1 MHMEQSRTQIDR
13 WQEIE
18 EIVCRSQSQAVAAQF
33 GAAIMHEINSPLEA
47 AFNLNYLIQQDP
59 GNVETVSE
67 CSRLMEE
74 QFVTLARLSRQTL
87 SFYRSSETR
96 ELVAIAGLA
105 EAALRVHRQKIVAK
119 KIQLFK
125 SVPDDAKVEAHAGD
139 LLQVISNL
147 IANAVEALPE
157 NGTLRV
163 KARRSN
169 DQVYITVA
177 DNGTGISAEIAAKI
191 FDPFFTTKR
200 ERGTGLGL
208 AISKAIV
215 ERHRGRIRSRS
226 SVRPGR
232 TGTAFRITLPMATEA
247 VLSHQ

>member
-1 MHMEQSRTQIDR
+1 MGQSRKQMER

-18 EIVCRSQSQAVAAQF
+18 QIVCRSQSQAVAAQF
-33 GAAIMHEINSPLEA
+33 GAAVMHEINSPLEA
-47 AFNLNYLIQQDP
+47 AFNLNYLIRQNPED
-59 GNVETVSE
+59 VETVRE
-67 CSRLMEE
+67 YSRLMEE

-87 SFYRSSETR
+87 SFYRSADTK
-96 ELVAIAGLA
+96 ELVAIASLTD
-105 EAALRVHRQKIVAK
+105 AALRVHRQKILAK
-119 KIQLFK
+119 KIQLVK
-125 SVPDDAKVEAHAGD
+125 SMREDTKVEAHAGD
-139 LLQVISNL
+139 LLQVMSNL

-163 KARRSN
+163 RARRST

-177 DNGTGISAEIAAKI
+177 DNGSGISAEIAAKI
-191 FDPFFTTKR
+191 FDPFFTTKQ

-232 TGTAFRITLPMATEA
+232 SGTAFRITLPMATEST
-247 VLSHQ
+247 LSRR

>member
-1 MHMEQSRTQIDR
+1 MEQGRTQIDR

-18 EIVCRSQSQAVAAQF
+18 EVVCRSQSQAVAAQF
-33 GAAIMHEINSPLEA
+33 GASIMHEINSPLEA
-47 AFNLNYLIQQDP
+47 AFNLNYLIRQNPED
-59 GNVETVSE
+59 VETVRE

-87 SFYRSSETR
+87 SFYRSADTR
-96 ELVAIAGLA
+96 ELVAIAGLT
-105 EAALRVHRQKIVAK
+105 EAALRVHRQKILAK
-119 KIQLFK
+119 KIQLVK
-125 SVPDDAKVEAHAGD
+125 SMREDTRVEAHAGD
-139 LLQVISNL
+139 LLQVMSNL

-163 KARRSN
+163 RARRST
-169 DQVYITVA
+169 DQVHITIA
-177 DNGTGISAEIAAKI
+177 DNGAGISDEISAKI
-191 FDPFFTTKR
+191 FEPFFTTKK

-215 ERHRGRIRSRS
+215 ERHRGRIRLRS

-232 TGTAFRITLPMATEA
+232 SGTAFRISFPLVPESSLPDK
-247 VLSHQ
+247 